1 MGSPYISI
9 SISTAQ
15 ETADTM
21 PPSDWVPWPTLAS
34 HSLKL
39 SAAAASLQSLSLY
52 CLSSMIPPLFAT
64 ILEFVDLAPG
74 PTESDVLHRFRHLLH
89 LVLEKK
95 VDAYNDFL
103 QVVAYH
109 TPRARRQAL
118 KILHTFWPRAIGHI
132 VFSQPLDHLSHFG
145 IPGSQ
150 ILLNS
155 IAQSHPHQFTP
166 WRFASEP
173 NGFPT
178 GSRNDCSC
186 CGNLLRDFGLLC
198 TFCMCAV
205 HFDCYDHPAGSHLVQ
220 YTLASNPNIKRVATY
235 RFSGI
240 LTSAVGTEA
249 GTISR
254 QSHDF
259 RLVNIFTITL
269 CFVCKRPLWGCT
281 MQGWNCA
288 SCMHFVHTGCL
299 SSDKELSPCSSAP
312 HNSNDLLIEW
322 HELRKSCIDFYR
334 PILGLSS
341 EELGALSFEE
351 INLLYTTMWTQLQLV
366 INGIALG
373 SIVVLRNGKKT
384 DHAKTHQVD
393 EFELHRIVRWC
404 ETHLL
409 HDEQALSN
417 ALEDYLIEN
426 SLERGSHLLM
436 FDWSGLVYIC
446 SLIKSPP
453 PLLHISSHIPADR
466 LSDIQ
471 QNYLNDGDGSSQ
483 PSEVVSL
490 SHIRDVMG
498 QEFNIRSDLIARI
511 LLSHLYQIGLF
522 DLINRKPLLF
532 DDADDI
538 KTSYVAI
545 PLPFGLDLSAEVET
559 LISAVEVCLSDI
571 DLSVNESGF
580 LLLRRGLWPNGLV
593 SEYTLRRLARSIVA
607 WILDEVTGL
616 PTSVYSLTTDI

>member
-1 MGSPYISI
+1 
-9 SISTAQ
+9 
-15 ETADTM
+15 
-21 PPSDWVPWPTLAS
+21 
-34 HSLKL
+34 
-39 SAAAASLQSLSLY
+39 
-52 CLSSMIPPLFAT
+52 MIPPLFTT
-64 ILEFVDLAPG
+64 ILEIVDLDSS

-89 LVLEKK
+89 LILEKK

-109 TPRARRQAL
+109 TPRALRHAL

-132 VFSQPLDHLSHFG
+132 VLSQPLDHRLHFG
-145 IPGSQ
+145 IPSSQ

-155 IAQSHPHQFTP
+155 MPQSHSHQFAP
-166 WRFASEP
+166 WRFASER
-173 NGFPT
+173 NGLHT
-178 GSRNDCSC
+178 CSRGVCRC
-186 CGNLLRDFGLLC
+186 CGNPLRDFGLLC
-198 TFCMCAV
+198 PFCMCAV
-205 HFDCYDHPAGSHLVQ
+205 HFDCYDHPEGSHLVQ
-220 YTLASNPNIKRVATY
+220 YTLASNPDIKRVAMY

-240 LTSAVGTEA
+240 LTNAVGTQA

-259 RLVNIFTITL
+259 RLVNIFTVTL
-269 CFVCKRPLWGCT
+269 CFVCQKPLWGCT
-281 MQGWNCA
+281 MQGWNCT
-288 SCMHFVHTGCL
+288 SCMHFIHTVCL
-299 SSDKELSPCSSAP
+299 SSDKELPSCSSAP
-312 HNSNDLLIEW
+312 HNSHDLAIEW
-322 HELRKSCIDFYR
+322 HELRKSCINFYQ

-366 INGIALG
+366 TNGIALG
-373 SIVVLRNGKKT
+373 SIVVLQNGKKT
-384 DHAKTHQVD
+384 NHTKAHQLD
-393 EFELHRIVRWC
+393 EFELHRIVKWC

-409 HDEQALSN
+409 HDKQPLSN

-426 SLERGSHLLM
+426 SLERGTHLLM
-436 FDWSGLVYIC
+436 FDWSSLVYIC

-453 PLLHISSHIPADR
+453 PLLHISSHIHTDR
-466 LSDIQ
+466 LSDNQ
-471 QNYLNDGDGSSQ
+471 QNYSLNYRDGSPQ

-490 SHIRDVMG
+490 SHIRDIIG

-511 LLSHLYQIGLF
+511 LLSHLYQVGLF
-522 DLINRKPLLF
+522 DLINHKPLLF
-532 DDADDI
+532 DDGDI
-538 KTSYVAI
+538 KTTYISI

-593 SEYTLRRLARSIVA
+593 SEYTLRRLTRSIVA
-607 WILDEVTGL
+607 WILDEVNGL
-616 PTSVYSLTTDI
+616 LTSVYSLTTDI